1 MRLAEHHGG
10 AGLKLAGLPSPGA
23 GRRILAER
31 FSGWH
36 RWEEQVISMEQTHR

>member
-1 MRLAEHHGG
+1 MVDADLELAC
-10 AGLKLAGLPSPGA
+10 LPSSGA